1 MIAGR
6 NVIVIAGDDEGVK
19 SIVTQLTEEL
29 GFEVVDVGPLSA
41 AGMLE
46 SLARL
51 WVTLARREGRDIA
64 FKLLRK

>member
-1 MIAGR
+1 ML
-6 NVIVIAGDDEGVK
+6 IAGDDAAAK
-19 SIVTQLTEEL
+19 ATVTQLTEEL
-29 GFEVVDVGPLSA
+29 GFEVVDVGPLNT